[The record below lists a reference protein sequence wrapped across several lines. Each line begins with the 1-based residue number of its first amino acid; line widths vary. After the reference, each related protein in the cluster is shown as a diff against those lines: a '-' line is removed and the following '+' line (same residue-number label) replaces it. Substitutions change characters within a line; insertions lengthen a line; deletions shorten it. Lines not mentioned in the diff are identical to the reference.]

1 MTTAHRPTWHT
12 AKGGTEQGGN
22 VLINPSRAYSSKD
35 MPAHTSLKER
45 TREQGD
51 LSEQNKI
58 NFRRDLLERE
68 EALIVGKK
76 RLRNDDDS
84 QQPAAALQL
93 MDKDEEEVMVYGD
106 DESEEAAVGG
116 SAGGV

>member
-1 MTTAHRPTWHT
+1 
-12 AKGGTEQGGN
+12 
-22 VLINPSRAYSSKD
+22 

-58 NFRRDLLERE
+58 DFRRDLLERE

-76 RLRNDDDS
+76 RLRNDDNS
-84 QQPAAALQL
+84 IVQQPAAALQL
-93 MDKDEEEVMVYGD
+93 MDIDEEEVMGYD
-106 DESEEAAVGG
+106 DESDEAGEG
-116 SAGGV
+116 

>member
-45 TREQGD
+45 VAGQGD
-51 LSEQNKI
+51 LAEQNRI
-58 NFRRDLLERE
+58 DFRRDLLERE
-68 EALIVGKK
+68 EALAGKK
-76 RLRNDDDS
+76 RLRNDS
-84 QQPAAALQL
+84 TSGQGQR
-93 MDKDEEEVMVYGD
+93 MIE
-106 DESEEAAVGG
+106 
-116 SAGGV
+116 